1 MQRKDVQWMRALPQ
15 VSADEATD
23 KKHSNKFTFEG
34 GKSGADLA
42 CGGSAQ
48 KISGSQDADPETADF
63 LTQTQSVHSI
73 AHTAHKVHTV
83 ASRHCLLP
91 EKNGPL
97 LKTLLVSEGSR

>member
-1 MQRKDVQWMRALPQ
+1 MRALPQ
-15 VSADEATD
+15 VSAHEATD

-63 LTQTQSVHSI
+63 LTQTQSVRSI
-73 AHTAHKVHTV
+73 ANGAHGCFAALL
-83 ASRHCLLP
+83 ASG
-91 EKNGPL
+91 KNGPL
-97 LKTLLVSEGSR
+97 SRTLLVSEGSR

>member
-1 MQRKDVQWMRALPQ
+1 MKRALPQ
-15 VSADEATD
+15 VSAHEA
-23 KKHSNKFTFEG
+23 KQQIHFEG

-42 CGGSAQ
+42 GIRSAQ

-63 LTQTQSVHSI
+63 LTLTQSVRSI
-73 AHTAHKVHTV
+73 AHTV

-97 LKTLLVSEGSR
+97 SKTLLVSEGSR